1 MKKSVVLLLLCG
13 IAICLTILTY
23 FQMNNKNKLQ
33 ENNIINKNKFISI
46 MIKDDGEEEYKQ
58 PFYNTIPKGYYVLNE
73 EKTYCKNNSKVG
85 NYDNT
90 TGTVS
95 FSFIGTDEC
104 HLYFDVVLP
113 GYLKVLKANGG
124 VDAIVAKGK
133 PDFSVSATTDE
144 GMFAA
149 EDDNGTSYYFRGAV
163 SNNWVKVGKYN
174 SDVTYY
180 RGYYSETDS
189 RFYDWPSLSDCTN
202 SSAYNYKCTEI
213 PYAKAGDDMYWR
225 IVRINGDNSIRLIY
239 SGAVA
244 PRSEKEAVM
253 KKNDSVYVG
262 TSVFN
267 ANHTSPYYVG
277 FKYDISYQH
286 GYGTSSTILKSLYD
300 WYGYTSFNTT
310 DSSLLANQI
319 ICNDR
324 TMSQNESGPFGDA
337 SLSTSITWYYG
348 FYGRYLSGTPSLVC
362 PTETDKFYVK
372 GDSYYI
378 LSHPVGLLTA
388 DEAVV
393 AGLSYNNK
401 NSESYLVPAL
411 TDTNAVSY
419 WLVTPYYSAARSNNV
434 PATSYGTG
442 ISWDSTI
449 NEKGIIATLGVRP
462 VISLSDDVYFDG
474 SGTWNDPYVVSE

>member
-1 MKKSVVLLLLCG
+1 MKKRIILLISG
-13 IAICLTILTY
+13 IVICLGILAY

-33 ENNIINKNKFISI
+33 ENNIINKNNFISI

-73 EKTYCKNNSKVG
+73 EKTYCKNNGKVG

-124 VDAIVAKGK
+124 VDAIVEKGK

-144 GMFAA
+144 GMFAT

-174 SDVTYY
+174 SDVTNY

-189 RFYDWPSLSDCTN
+189 RFNDWTSLNDCTN
-202 SSAYNYKCTEI
+202 ASRYNYKCTEI
-213 PYAKAGDDMYWR
+213 TYAKAGDDMYWR

-244 PRSEKEAVM
+244 PQSEKEAVM

-262 TSVFN
+262 VTPFN
-267 ANHTSPYYVG
+267 GNHTSPYYVG
-277 FKYDISYQH
+277 FKYDISSQH
-286 GYGTSSTILKSLYD
+286 GYNSASNILYRLYD
-300 WYGYTSFNTT
+300 WYRYTSFRTT
-310 DSSLLANQI
+310 DSSLVANQI

-348 FYGRYLSGTPSLVC
+348 FYGRYLSSAPSLVC
-362 PTETDKFYVK
+362 PTETDKFYVRDDK
-372 GDSYYI
+372 LSY
-378 LSHPVGLLTA
+378 PVGLLTA

-393 AGLSYNNK
+393 AGLSYKNK

-411 TDTNAVSY
+411 TDTNAASY

-434 PATSYGTG
+434 PAISYGTG
-442 ISWDSTI
+442 ISWSGSI
-449 NEKGIIATLGVRP
+449 NENTIIGNLGVRP